1 MAINRANTSTG
12 EQLNLEIN
20 NGDFEAL
27 RTTTQRLGFRN
38 EESMLRFMLAILSKS
53 ATRSITITD
62 QNGTKVSLNPSDDL
76 INNNPVS

>member
-1 MAINRANTSTG
+1 MAINRAMTSTA

-27 RTTTQRLGFRN
+27 RNTAQRLNFKD

-53 ATRSITITD
+53 ATRSITIINQDGSQST
-62 QNGTKVSLNPSDDL
+62 LNPSNDL
-76 INNNPVS
+76 LKEPLKS